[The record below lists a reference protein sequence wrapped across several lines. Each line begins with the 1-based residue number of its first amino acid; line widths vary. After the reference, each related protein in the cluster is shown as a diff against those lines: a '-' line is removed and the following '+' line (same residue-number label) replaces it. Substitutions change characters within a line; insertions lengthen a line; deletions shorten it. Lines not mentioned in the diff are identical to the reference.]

1 MALNKAK
8 AERAIKEKIANP
20 LNISSERAA
29 SLIRQVVAQN
39 MASAIKRGGHMR
51 VYKPEDFVL
60 FAFGGAGPTHV
71 SGFCGDVP
79 KAVVFPA
86 SPVFCAMGSSIM
98 DIVHMYEVSKRMVF
112 MEPVTERLT
121 TEYDTFNQTVERLIE
136 TAKQY
141 LLAERLPVEK
151 AAFHLELDMLYGGQV
166 HVKRMASPQ
175 LFIRR
180 PEDVR
185 AVYNAFEK
193 EFSEAFSP
201 LIVNKPGGVYLDSFV
216 IKMTVPTAKPQM

>member
-1 MALNKAK
+1 
-8 AERAIKEKIANP
+8 
-20 LNISSERAA
+20 
-29 SLIRQVVAQN
+29 
-39 MASAIKRGGHMR
+39 
-51 VYKPEDFVL
+51 
-60 FAFGGAGPTHV
+60 
-71 SGFCGDVP
+71 
-79 KAVVFPA
+79 
-86 SPVFCAMGSSIM
+86 
-98 DIVHMYEVSKRMVF
+98 MVF

-136 TAKQY
+136 TAKQD
-141 LLAERLPVEK
+141 LLAEGLPVEK
-151 AAFHLELDMLYGGQV
+151 AAFQLELDMLYGGQV

-216 IKMTVPTAKPQM
+216 IKMTVPTAKPQMQEYPLGETDPSASASGTRKAYWPEYGEFRETPTYTFELLTPGNVIIGPAVIEAELTTVVLPPGQRFSIDRFGLGIMEKA